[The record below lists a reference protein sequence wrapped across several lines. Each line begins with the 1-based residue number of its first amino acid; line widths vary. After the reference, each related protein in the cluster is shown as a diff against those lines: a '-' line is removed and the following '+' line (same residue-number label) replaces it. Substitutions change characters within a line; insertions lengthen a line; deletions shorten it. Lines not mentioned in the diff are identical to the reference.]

1 MFIVDW
7 SEEDFGDLNFYDMY
21 DILYPKV
28 NGQYVPY
35 LQMTI
40 CQSVQFIGSKRGI

>member
-21 DILYPKV
+21 DILKRD
-28 NGQYVPY
+28 Y
-35 LQMTI
+35 LESESLGM
-40 CQSVQFIGSKRGI
+40 

>member
-7 SEEDFGDLNFYDMY
+7 REEDFGDLNFYDMY

-28 NGQYVPY
+28 KDVY
-35 LQMTI
+35 
-40 CQSVQFIGSKRGI
+40 KRQACDHIR